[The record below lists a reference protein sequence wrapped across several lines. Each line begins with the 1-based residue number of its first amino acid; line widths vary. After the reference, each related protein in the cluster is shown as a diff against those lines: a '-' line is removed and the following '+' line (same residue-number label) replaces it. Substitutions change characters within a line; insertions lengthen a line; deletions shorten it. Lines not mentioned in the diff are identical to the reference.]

1 MWVNKE
7 IDELTAREFY
17 AMEKLRIDTFVLE
30 QKRNY
35 HELDEIDLVA
45 HHLAYLEEGQCL
57 AYARI
62 FEKADTIHFG
72 RVATALS
79 ARGKG
84 YGGQLLKEILSFCD
98 NKWPNRLIEIEA
110 QEQVVG
116 LYEKFGF
123 ESVGELFVLEGTP
136 HQKMVRKPGVR

>member
-1 MWVNKE
+1 MWLNKQ
-7 IDELTAREFY
+7 LTQLSAKEFY
-17 AMEKLRIDTFVLE
+17 EIERLRINTFVVE
-30 QKRNY
+30 QNRIY
-35 HELDEIDLVA
+35 HDLDDVDERA
-45 HHLAYLEEGQCL
+45 YHLACFDNEQCL

-62 FEKADTIHFG
+62 FENGDYLHFG

-84 YGGQLLKEILSFCD
+84 YGGELIRRILAFCD
-98 NKWPNRLIEIEA
+98 EKWPGPPIEIEA

-123 ESVGELFVLEGTP
+123 EPVGDRFILEGTP
-136 HQKMVRKPGVR
+136 HQKMIKK